1 MKKYADKT
9 SNYWDNVFVDAL
21 RFPVIFFLISLAVA
35 LLPVLFKL
43 SNQAEK
49 FTVFSSKFFTVLG
62 FALFVQKLLLF
73 VLQLFLVKK
82 DSLRTYT
89 GITRVGISG
98 LIYTFFILI
107 FLDTAGI
114 SITPFIA
121 SLGVGSLAI
130 ALALQETLASFFA
143 GFYLVADKPIRVGD
157 YVRLESGEEGH
168 VQSIGWRSVRLQ
180 QLSNSTIIIPN
191 SKFASS
197 IMTNYY
203 FPKRE
208 LAVLVNVRVD
218 YSSDLEKVETIT
230 TEVARDIM
238 KAVPGG
244 LPDFEPFIRYGAFG
258 EAGIEFTVILR
269 GREFVDQYL
278 IRHEFIKKLHKR
290 YEEEGIVIPSVLRMV
305 PRNPRQ

>member
-1 MKKYADKT
+1 MILRLKFDPLPTRGDVMNNKLSDWLASIPRWEAILLFFAFFILIFTLQRIAFHFMKKYADKT

-114 SITPFIA
+114 FIFPFFF
-121 SLGVGSLAI
+121 SLGGGGPCISF
-130 ALALQETLASFFA
+130 AL
-143 GFYLVADKPIRVGD
+143 P
-157 YVRLESGEEGH
+157 
-168 VQSIGWRSVRLQ
+168 
-180 QLSNSTIIIPN
+180 
-191 SKFASS
+191 
-197 IMTNYY
+197 
-203 FPKRE
+203 
-208 LAVLVNVRVD
+208 
-218 YSSDLEKVETIT
+218 
-230 TEVARDIM
+230 
-238 KAVPGG
+238 
-244 LPDFEPFIRYGAFG
+244 
-258 EAGIEFTVILR
+258 
-269 GREFVDQYL
+269 
-278 IRHEFIKKLHKR
+278 
-290 YEEEGIVIPSVLRMV
+290 
-305 PRNPRQ
+305 